1 MRELARTVCR
11 NYSQLAPMT
20 LHQTQPCS
28 RRDILLYLA
37 SSCAPSEQSVAE
49 TVANYTQIT
58 SHASS
63 ADGLRF
69 ANARVK
75 LRDACTPRYERIL
88 QCLLQQHSTHGLQL
102 LVALREDLRQWIPLV
117 QQQQQQSNMDNLLL
131 PLQLKQLNSHLLQ
144 ILSTWF
150 SPGMLQI
157 RRITYESTPASIIE
171 TIAVR
176 EAVHP
181 VQSLDDLRSRLGSGR
196 RVLALF
202 HPLLPDQPLVILHV
216 SLQPVI
222 PDSMTL
228 VLESPHAH
236 DNNDSV
242 SSVATFYSISSL
254 QPGLAGVGLGEYLI
268 KEAVTLLGQEL
279 STLQHFVTLSPIPR
293 FRKWLEE
300 RANAS
305 GKFTSTDLIGPRD
318 LDSLSQY
325 LECSPEQVL
334 SRFVDRLTSRGPD
347 IFNDSDTCSW
357 VEAVLVQLAGRYLIH
372 EKHRRKP
379 LDGVARFHIGN
390 GARVHRINPAADLS
404 RKGWQTSF
412 GVMVNYQ
419 YDLDSVASN
428 QARYETDYDIPV
440 GPLVADLLND

>member
-1 MRELARTVCR
+1 
-11 NYSQLAPMT
+11 
-20 LHQTQPCS
+20 
-28 RRDILLYLA
+28 
-37 SSCAPSEQSVAE
+37 
-49 TVANYTQIT
+49 
-58 SHASS
+58 
-63 ADGLRF
+63 
-69 ANARVK
+69 
-75 LRDACTPRYERIL
+75 
-88 QCLLQQHSTHGLQL
+88 LQQHSTHGLQL